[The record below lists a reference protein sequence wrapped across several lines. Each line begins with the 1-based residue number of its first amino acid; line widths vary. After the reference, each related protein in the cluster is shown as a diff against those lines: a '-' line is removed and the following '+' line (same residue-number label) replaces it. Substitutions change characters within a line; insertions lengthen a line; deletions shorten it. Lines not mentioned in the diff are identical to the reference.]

1 MTLFDYTVV
10 VIIGL
15 SVLVSVVR
23 GFTREAMSLA
33 GWVVAFIAASA
44 MSGIA
49 SGWFATLIKDDSL
62 RVAAGFVLVFVVT
75 LVLMSV
81 AAIVASRL
89 LKKAGLGLEDRL
101 LGGFFGFARGLLI
114 VLVLVLVSGLTALP
128 RQPVWSDA
136 ILSPPLEAL
145 AAAMKPWLPQAV
157 ARYLSYD

>member
-23 GFTREAMSLA
+23 GFTREALSLA
-33 GWVVAFIAASA
+33 GWVIAFLAAGA
-44 MSGIA
+44 MSGVA

>member
-23 GFTREAMSLA
+23 GFTREALSLA
-33 GWVVAFIAASA
+33 GWVIAFLAASA
-44 MSGIA
+44 MSGTA

-101 LGGFFGFARGLLI
+101 LGGFFGLARGLLI
-114 VLVLVLVSGLTALP
+114 VLVLVLISGLTALP

>member
-23 GFTREAMSLA
+23 GFTREALSLA
-33 GWVVAFIAASA
+33 GWVIAFLTASA

-49 SGWFATLIKDDSL
+49 SGWFAPLIKDDSL

-75 LVLMSV
+75 LVLMSI

>member
-1 MTLFDYTVV
+1 MTLFDYTVL

-33 GWVVAFIAASA
+33 GWVIAFFAASA
-44 MSGIA
+44 LSGVA
-49 SGWFATLIKDDSL
+49 SEWFAPLIKDGSL
-62 RVAAGFVLVFVVT
+62 RVLAGFVLVFVVT
-75 LVLMSV
+75 LVLASV

-101 LGGFFGFARGLLI
+101 LGGFFGLARGLLI

>member
-23 GFTREAMSLA
+23 GFTREALSLA
-33 GWVVAFIAASA
+33 GWVIAFIAASA

-62 RVAAGFVLVFVVT
+62 RVAAGFGLVFVVT

-81 AAIVASRL
+81 VAIVASRL

-157 ARYLSYD
+157 ARYLSYE